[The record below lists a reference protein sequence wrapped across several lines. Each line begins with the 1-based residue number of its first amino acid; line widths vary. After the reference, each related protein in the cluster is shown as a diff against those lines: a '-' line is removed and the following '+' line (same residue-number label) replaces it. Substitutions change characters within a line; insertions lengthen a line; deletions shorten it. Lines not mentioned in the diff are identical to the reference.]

1 MSNEY
6 ISAAEKVGNLADEF
20 SEDYDL
26 ATLLRASSSKLM
38 KLAQQNDTIMKSS
51 SNKSGEYQKVIN
63 E

>member
-6 ISAAEKVGNLADEF
+6 VSAAQKVGNLADEF

-26 ATLLRASSSKLM
+26 ATLLRAGSSKLM
-38 KLAQQNDTIMKSS
+38 KLAQKNGVLMKSS
-51 SNKSGEYQKVIN
+51 SSQSGEHQKVVN